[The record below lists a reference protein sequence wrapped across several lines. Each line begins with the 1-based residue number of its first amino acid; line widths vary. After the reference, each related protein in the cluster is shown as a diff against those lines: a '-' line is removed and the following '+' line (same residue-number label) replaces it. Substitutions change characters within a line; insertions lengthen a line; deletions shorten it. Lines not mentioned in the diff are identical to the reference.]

1 MTTNSDISQPFLSNL
16 KTKTASSHQ
25 KLESLPVSASILSPN
40 MKMNDYAHYL
50 SLMHDVHTNLEEEIF
65 PLLTDIIDDLKA
77 REKKELLEADL
88 SYLNYTKTNSNR
100 VFNKE
105 KVSTAFALGIFYVV
119 EGSTLGGRFI
129 LKNLETIPGLTEEK
143 GVSYF
148 NGYGNKTGS
157 YWKSFLNLL
166 STYEEEHNCEN
177 EIIDGAIYAFDCIHD
192 HFLNT
197 RKNEN

>member
-1 MTTNSDISQPFLSNL
+1 MTTNSDISQPFLSKL

-40 MKMNDYAHYL
+40 MVMSDYAHYL
-50 SLMHDVHTNLEEEIF
+50 SLMHDVHSNLEQEIF
-65 PLLTDIIDDLKA
+65 PLLIDTIGDLEA
-77 REKKELLEADL
+77 REKKQLIEDDL
-88 SYLNYTKTNSNR
+88 CYLNYTKTNSNR
-100 VFNKE
+100 VFTKE

-157 YWKSFLNLL
+157 YWKTFLNLL
-166 STYEEEHNCEN
+166 STYEEENNCED

-197 RKNEN
+197 KKNEN